1 MAHDFA
7 WKSLRENKMDNKLD
21 TKNQMN
27 DAARRRIGGLRRFG
41 IAITVLNLLGH
52 FFFGF
57 EQSYA
62 QPVVALLTA
71 YSLEIL
77 LELTAAKVVDRSYKF
92 KGGLMRFIDFLLPAH
107 ITGLAV
113 SMLIY
118 ANDRLWVVCF
128 ATAVA
133 IASKILF
140 QLPVGKGPRHF
151 FNPSNFGITIT
162 LLLFSWVGI
171 SPPYQFTE
179 NLDGYSDWILPA
191 IIICSGTLLNF
202 LFTQRLPLIAA
213 WLSGFAL
220 QAIIRNLIFDTQ
232 LTAALLPMTGVAFIL
247 YTFYMVT
254 DPATTPNSTSG
265 QLVFG
270 FGNAFIYGLLMTL
283 HIVFGLF
290 FALTITCVLRGL
302 IINAEAWFANRVPVT
317 TAEKVSGVE
326 IAPV

>member
-1 MAHDFA
+1 
-7 WKSLRENKMDNKLD
+7 MDNLLNAK
-21 TKNQMN
+21 KQM
-27 DAARRRIGGLRRFG
+27 DEATRRRIGGLRRFG

-62 QPVVALLTA
+62 QPIVALLTA

-77 LELTAAKVVDRSYKF
+77 LEVTAANLADRSYKF
-92 KGGLMRFIDFLLPAH
+92 KGGMMKLVDFLLPVH
-107 ITGLAV
+107 ITALAV

-133 IASKILF
+133 IGSKVLF
-140 QLPVGKGPRHF
+140 QVSVGKGHRHF
-151 FNPSNFGITIT
+151 FNPSNFGITVT

-179 NLDGYSDWILPA
+179 NLDGYGDWILPA
-191 IIICSGTLLNF
+191 FIICSGTLLNF
-202 LFTQRLPLIAA
+202 LFTKRLPLIAA

-220 QAIIRNLIFDTQ
+220 QAVIRHQIFDAQ
-232 LTAALLPMTGVAFIL
+232 LAAALLPMTGVAFIL
-247 YTFYMVT
+247 YTFYMIT
-254 DPATTPNSTSG
+254 DPATTPNSLIG

-270 FGNAFIYGLLMTL
+270 FGNACLYGLLMSL

-290 FALTITCVLRGL
+290 FALTITCMLRGAIL
-302 IINAEAWFANRVPVT
+302 YAEAWLAERIPVT
-317 TAEKVSGVE
+317 RAGKTSGVE
-326 IAPV
+326 VAPI

>member
-1 MAHDFA
+1 
-7 WKSLRENKMDNKLD
+7 MDES
-21 TKNQMN
+21 
-27 DAARRRIGGLRRFG
+27 ARRRIGGLRRFG

-52 FFFGF
+52 FYFGF

-62 QPVVALLTA
+62 QPIVALLTA
-71 YSLEIL
+71 YSLEII
-77 LELTAAKVVDRSYKF
+77 LEVTAANVADRSYKF
-92 KGGLMRFIDFLLPAH
+92 SGGLMNAVDFLLPAH
-107 ITGLAV
+107 ITALAV

-128 ATAVA
+128 ATSVA
-133 IASKILF
+133 IGSKVLF
-140 QLPVGKGPRHF
+140 QLSSGRGSRHF

-179 NLDGYSDWILPA
+179 NLDSYGDWILPA
-191 IIICSGTLLNF
+191 IIICSGTMLNF
-202 LFTQRLPLIAA
+202 LFTRRLPLIAA

-220 QAIIRNLIFDTQ
+220 QAIIRHLVFDAQ
-232 LTAALLPMTGVAFIL
+232 LAAALLPMTGVAFIL

-254 DPATTPNSTSG
+254 DPATTPNSLSG

-270 FGNAFIYGLLMTL
+270 FGNAFLYGVLMSL

-290 FALTITCVLRGL
+290 FALTITCTLRGL
-302 IINAEAWFANRVPVT
+302 ILYAEAWLANRVTVMPP
-317 TAEKVSGVE
+317 EKASGVE
-326 IAPV
+326 VAPV

>member
-1 MAHDFA
+1 M
-7 WKSLRENKMDNKLD
+7 NNTLD
-21 TKNQMN
+21 TKKQM
-27 DAARRRIGGLRRFG
+27 DEASRRRIGGLRRFG
-41 IAITVLNLLGH
+41 FAITVLNLLGH

-77 LELTAAKVVDRSYKF
+77 LEITAANSADRSYKF
-92 KGGLMRFIDFLLPAH
+92 SGGLMNLIDFLLPVH
-107 ITGLAV
+107 ITALAV

-133 IASKILF
+133 VGSKVLF
-140 QLPVGKGPRHF
+140 QVKVGKGQRHF

-179 NLDGYSDWILPA
+179 NLDSYGDWILPA
-191 IIICSGTLLNF
+191 IIICSGTMLNF
-202 LFTQRLPLIAA
+202 LFTKRLPLIAA

-220 QAIIRNLIFDTQ
+220 QALIRHIFFDAQ
-232 LTAALLPMTGVAFIL
+232 LAAALLPMTGVAFIL

-254 DPATTPNSTSG
+254 DPATTPMSLSG
-265 QLVFG
+265 QIVFG
-270 FGNAFIYGLLMTL
+270 FGNAFLYGLLMTM

-290 FALTITCVLRGL
+290 FALTITCTLRGL
-302 IINAEAWFANRVPVT
+302 ILYAEAWLANRVSVT
-317 TAEKVSGVE
+317 LPEKTSGVE
-326 IAPV
+326 VAPV

>member
-1 MAHDFA
+1 
-7 WKSLRENKMDNKLD
+7 MDNILD
-21 TKNQMN
+21 TKKQM
-27 DAARRRIGGLRRFG
+27 DESAQRRIGGLRRFG

-52 FFFGF
+52 FYFGF

-77 LELTAAKVVDRSYKF
+77 LEVTAANRADRSYKF
-92 KGGLMRFIDFLLPAH
+92 NGGLMNLIDFLLPVH
-107 ITGLAV
+107 ITALAV

-133 IASKILF
+133 VASKVLF
-140 QLPVGKGPRHF
+140 QVSVGRGQRHF

-179 NLDGYSDWILPA
+179 NLDSYGDWILPA
-191 IIICSGTLLNF
+191 FIICSGTMLNF
-202 LFTQRLPLIAA
+202 LFTKRLPLIAA

-220 QAIIRNLIFDTQ
+220 QAIIRHMVFDAQ
-232 LTAALLPMTGVAFIL
+232 LAAALLPMTGVAFIL
-247 YTFYMVT
+247 YTFYMIT
-254 DPATTPNSTSG
+254 DPATTPTSLSG
-265 QLVFG
+265 QLIFG
-270 FGNAFIYGLLMTL
+270 FGNAFLYGMLMTL

-290 FALTITCVLRGL
+290 FALTITCTLRGL
-302 IINAEAWFANRVPVT
+302 MLYAEAWFANRVSVT
-317 TAEKVSGVE
+317 LPEKTSGVE
-326 IAPV
+326 VAPV

>member
-1 MAHDFA
+1 
-7 WKSLRENKMDNKLD
+7 MDNLSD
-21 TKNQMN
+21 TKKQM
-27 DAARRRIGGLRRFG
+27 DEPTRRRIGGLRRFG

-77 LELTAAKVVDRSYKF
+77 LEITAANSADRSYKF
-92 KGGLMRFIDFLLPAH
+92 NGGLMKMIDFLLPAH
-107 ITGLAV
+107 ITALAV
-113 SMLIY
+113 SMLTY

-133 IASKILF
+133 IGSKVLF
-140 QLPVGKGPRHF
+140 QVAVGKGRRHF
-151 FNPSNFGITIT
+151 FNPSNFGITVT

-179 NLDGYSDWILPA
+179 NLDGYGDWILPA

-202 LFTQRLPLIAA
+202 LFTKRLPLIAA

-220 QAIIRNLIFDTQ
+220 QAIIRHLIFDAQ
-232 LTAALLPMTGVAFIL
+232 LSAALLPMTGVAFIL

-254 DPATTPNSTSG
+254 DPATTPNSLSG
-265 QLVFG
+265 QLAFG
-270 FGNAFIYGLLMTL
+270 FGNAFLYGLLMSL

-290 FALTITCVLRGL
+290 FALTINCALRGL
-302 IINAEAWFANRVPVT
+302 ILYAEAWSANRVTEMPPGK
-317 TAEKVSGVE
+317 ASGVE
-326 IAPV
+326 VAPV